1 MSSGISLVRLAL
13 ISHLETYRDPVE
25 GCSGRIALAQ
35 KLQVPRSSITER
47 LYGRAG
53 PLVTLVH
60 DSERLGI
67 APEPRLGDLARRVG
81 VDEDPLSWTGRVDS
95 TLWPL
100 LRAAGGLAAGGTARF
115 RAPVDVQLA
124 AGALIGNYPQ
134 LLQRSAPPPTLSGDD
149 LAAAHVLTDAL
160 CRVVSGPYGSSSEA
174 VGSLA
179 VLAPLTIDTI
189 ARFLASSPVGSNVVR
204 AIDRAMRLSSG
215 RAAFNQ
221 QAQRLI
227 ANPPVLLFRNA
238 LWMRAV
244 RRVMWLDRRHQR
256 PTVKRWAIEQAM
268 LGARGERAYAWSG
281 QAERRYALW
290 VTAEFTPTDDDAAWA
305 RLYAEGEAFGAHF
318 VADLDHARSWLRATP
333 STGMPADLFFFRP
346 APGWTVPNVLRPLL
360 HEHLAPAGKDA
371 VRAGRR
377 RGPFGL
383 RRTEAQGA
391 TIELMTEAL
400 LAPCTIRHRTA
411 VDTLKACSPV
421 LKDEASAT
429 VASMLASITTGTDP
443 LEPDVVA
450 FAERCTHLLGALAAA
465 PAVDVITSL
474 LRRPQLP
481 SSLAKVAILTA
492 GGLCAE
498 HADDAPG
505 LIAWAS
511 ELAGRDRSDPCIAA
525 AVHACVEAGVDPRH
539 KLAPE
544 LVATGGPG
552 TAAMFEWAAT
562 TLSDPLL
569 GRQSP

>member
-1 MSSGISLVRLAL
+1 MSNGISLVRLAL

-25 GCSGRIALAQ
+25 GCSGRIALAR
-35 KLQVPRSSITER
+35 KLQVPSSSITER
-47 LYGRAG
+47 LYGRSG

-100 LRAAGGLAAGGTARF
+100 LRAASGLDAGGTPRF
-115 RAPVDVQLA
+115 RAPIDVRLA

-134 LLQRSAPPPTLSGDD
+134 LLERSAAPPMLSDDD
-149 LAAAHVLTDAL
+149 LAAAHVLTEAL
-160 CRVVSGPYGSSSEA
+160 CRVASGPYGGSSEA
-174 VGSLA
+174 IRSLA
-179 VLAPLTIDTI
+179 ILAPLTINTI
-189 ARFLASSPVGSNVVR
+189 ATFLASSPVGSNVVR

-238 LWMRAV
+238 LWMRAL

-281 QAERRYALW
+281 LVERRYALW
-290 VTAEFTPTDDDAAWA
+290 VTAEFTPTDDDDAWA
-305 RLYAEGEAFGAHF
+305 RLYAEAETFGDYF
-318 VADLDHARSWLRATP
+318 VADLDHARSWLQATP

-346 APGWTVPNVLRPLL
+346 TSGWTVPNVLVPLL
-360 HEHLAPAGKDA
+360 HEHLAPAGGDV
-371 VRAGRR
+371 VRSARR
-377 RGPFGL
+377 RGRFGL
-383 RRTEAQGA
+383 RRVETRAA
-391 TIELMTEAL
+391 TIELITEAL
-400 LAPCTIRHRTA
+400 LSPCTIRHRTA

-429 VASMLASITTGTDP
+429 VASMLDSITTGTDP

-465 PAVDVITSL
+465 PAVEVITSL
-474 LRRPQLP
+474 LRRPSLP

-498 HADDAPG
+498 HTDDAPG

-511 ELAGRDRSDPCIAA
+511 ELAGRDGSDPCIAA

-544 LVATGGPG
+544 LAATGGPG
-552 TAAMFEWAAT
+552 TAAMFDWAAA

-569 GRQSP
+569 GRRSP